1 MEKKALKTPD
11 PKVNYQ
17 TEVARDGS
25 GSWQPF
31 VRDWNIPRRDGTHPY
46 DASLHLYDV
55 RNAVCQVMGGKPL
68 VIIIDNRR
76 NRPFGID

>member
-1 MEKKALKTPD
+1 MKSLQLTSKKHLPPGSGATRTLPMEKKALKTPD

-31 VRDWNIPRRDGTHPY
+31 VRVGTFRVAMATQAILGPKVSAGVH
-46 DASLHLYDV
+46 SV
-55 RNAVCQVMGGKPL
+55 
-68 VIIIDNRR
+68 
-76 NRPFGID
+76 